1 MAKLNLNI
9 EADTA
14 DEMRGILM
22 ILAGHGAYAD
32 DNALTPSKVGVM
44 MDALSRPSSDGLN
57 VEQGEAQKRTRRTK
71 AQIEADAAAS
81 VGSQL
86 GQTSAEVVSEE
97 HPTQAGPSA
106 SQESAAAPDE
116 ASLKRQ
122 TQAALAAYMAA
133 HDGQRAQEVLK
144 TFQTVDGKP
153 AMSVGQL
160 QPKDY
165 PAAIDALRV

>member
-1 MAKLNLNI
+1 MAKLVLTI
-9 EADTA
+9 EAESA
-14 DEMRGILM
+14 GELHEVIHG
-22 ILAGHGAYAD
+22 LARHQAGPVGAIWTRVNEASEEQLD
-32 DNALTPSKVGVM
+32 QELAAQGLTVGE
-44 MDALSRPSSDGLN
+44 P
-57 VEQGEAQKRTRRTK
+57 QKRTRRTK

-86 GQTSAEVVSEE
+86 GQTSAEVASEE
-97 HPTQAGPSA
+97 RPTQAGPSA
-106 SQESAAAPDE
+106 SQESAAPDE

-133 HDGQRAQEVLK
+133 HDGQKAQEVLK
-144 TFQTVDGKP
+144 TFQTIDGKV